1 MLKIYKSNSTTL
13 KLPYGCLIMRLVKA
27 HAISIPTSEPQLE
40 LKQPIVFVNIYQSQS
55 HKGKSKL
62 PKSDWDYEAC
72 PWKNKFISINQS
84 WFGHLWIDIEKMMT
98 NLAKIYKFLKIPSQD
113 EEEGTNED
121 EEKENKEEE
130 EAENEED
137 KEDVEDE
144 EKKEILM
151 I

>member
-1 MLKIYKSNSTTL
+1 M
-13 KLPYGCLIMRLVKA
+13 KLVLERINYLVLIKA
-27 HAISIPTSEPQLE
+27 DLDIIR
-40 LKQPIVFVNIYQSQS
+40 
-55 HKGKSKL
+55 
-62 PKSDWDYEAC
+62 
-72 PWKNKFISINQS
+72 
-84 WFGHLWIDIEKMMT
+84 IDIGKMVT

-113 EEEGTNED
+113 EEEGTNE
-121 EEKENKEEE
+121 EEEEDNEEEE

>member
-1 MLKIYKSNSTTL
+1 
-13 KLPYGCLIMRLVKA
+13 
-27 HAISIPTSEPQLE
+27 
-40 LKQPIVFVNIYQSQS
+40 
-55 HKGKSKL
+55 
-62 PKSDWDYEAC
+62 
-72 PWKNKFISINQS
+72 
-84 WFGHLWIDIEKMMT
+84 MT

-121 EEKENKEEE
+121 EEKENEEEE

-151 I
+151 IQKVVRFHITDVLASSMTKRGDVLSKVADILIHILLMFFKFCCGTIDWLCFVLNTIENLLITVGLYFSFITQTMLFKIYNLSNVVIG